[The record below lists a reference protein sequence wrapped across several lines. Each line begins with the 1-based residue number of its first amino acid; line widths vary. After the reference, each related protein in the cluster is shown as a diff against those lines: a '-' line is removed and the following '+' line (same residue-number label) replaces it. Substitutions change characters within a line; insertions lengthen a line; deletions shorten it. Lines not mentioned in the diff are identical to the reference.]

1 MKIVFA
7 GLMEVLTRWFACQ
20 RSLKGDSQ
28 ALQIVGRSGGAV
40 FSRRVY
46 RYDHGS
52 AADAHAQMEAR
63 SVAEALG
70 ASDASFSDD
79 EWERCLPQITTALVD
94 HSPSRLAVASSAHRQ
109 LLSFALRD
117 ALVQRIVAKPEM
129 GLKTCWLLQD
139 ALLEER
145 NTLEAGS
152 FGDVLFRECWAASHR
167 VDTCKDS
174 AAFVGALVRVSEHL
188 AKVERTKRRD
198 PRRLEP
204 MLHALNDWLAP
215 RALAGGVD
223 VPLFEVA
230 SGASLRVLRIH
241 VASCRVMPSR
251 ARAPTLLYCEA
262 IERTADGGAAPVLNL
277 DDEARRWAP
286 VVAPTRHGHAFDV
299 VDSFLNTGG
308 RLDFEAARRN
318 ELLARVYE
326 PQIWE
331 EQEAAAKAA
340 SPYGANPGWRLASFL
355 VKADD
360 ELRREQLASQ
370 FAEAVADVLDRHG
383 VDAYLRPYGII
394 CCGPRAGLVETLADA
409 KSLDHVKQQ
418 LKSLDM
424 GTDLG
429 AYFDAVYGPYDE
441 NQQVGGAPN
450 RKEASLNF
458 ARSLAGSSLLSYAL
472 DVKDR
477 HNGNILLDRG
487 GRLIHIDFGYMLGRS
502 PGGLNFE
509 DAPFKLPQDYVHV
522 LGGVGSDAWVAFAT
536 AFAAGLH
543 ALALELHRLQTLLVL
558 FFGDS
563 NVGLEAATALG
574 ERFRGL
580 GQDPRQTMAA
590 ATDMIRR
597 SHDSD
602 RAKQYDWYQWKT
614 NGIVP

>member
-145 NTLEAGS
+145 NTLEAG
-152 FGDVLFRECWAASHR
+152 R
-167 VDTCKDS
+167 
-174 AAFVGALVRVSEHL
+174 
-188 AKVERTKRRD
+188 
-198 PRRLEP
+198 
-204 MLHALNDWLAP
+204 
-215 RALAGGVD
+215 
-223 VPLFEVA
+223 
-230 SGASLRVLRIH
+230 
-241 VASCRVMPSR
+241 
-251 ARAPTLLYCEA
+251 
-262 IERTADGGAAPVLNL
+262 
-277 DDEARRWAP
+277 
-286 VVAPTRHGHAFDV
+286 
-299 VDSFLNTGG
+299 
-308 RLDFEAARRN
+308 
-318 ELLARVYE
+318 
-326 PQIWE
+326 
-331 EQEAAAKAA
+331 
-340 SPYGANPGWRLASFL
+340 
-355 VKADD
+355 
-360 ELRREQLASQ
+360 
-370 FAEAVADVLDRHG
+370 
-383 VDAYLRPYGII
+383 
-394 CCGPRAGLVETLADA
+394 
-409 KSLDHVKQQ
+409 
-418 LKSLDM
+418 
-424 GTDLG
+424 TDLG

-441 NQQVGGAPN
+441 NQRVGGAPN

-458 ARSLAGSSLLSYAL
+458 A
-472 DVKDR
+472 
-477 HNGNILLDRG
+477 
-487 GRLIHIDFGYMLGRS
+487 
-502 PGGLNFE
+502 
-509 DAPFKLPQDYVHV
+509 
-522 LGGVGSDAWVAFAT
+522 
-536 AFAAGLH
+536 
-543 ALALELHRLQTLLVL
+543 RLQTLLVL

>member
-94 HSPSRLAVASSAHRQ
+94 HSPSRLAVASAAHRQ

-241 VASCRVMPSR
+241 VASCRV
-251 ARAPTLLYCEA
+251 
-262 IERTADGGAAPVLNL
+262 
-277 DDEARRWAP
+277 
-286 VVAPTRHGHAFDV
+286 
-299 VDSFLNTGG
+299 
-308 RLDFEAARRN
+308 
-318 ELLARVYE
+318 
-326 PQIWE
+326 
-331 EQEAAAKAA
+331 
-340 SPYGANPGWRLASFL
+340 
-355 VKADD
+355 
-360 ELRREQLASQ
+360 
-370 FAEAVADVLDRHG
+370 
-383 VDAYLRPYGII
+383 
-394 CCGPRAGLVETLADA
+394 
-409 KSLDHVKQQ
+409 
-418 LKSLDM
+418 
-424 GTDLG
+424 
-429 AYFDAVYGPYDE
+429 
-441 NQQVGGAPN
+441 
-450 RKEASLNF
+450 
-458 ARSLAGSSLLSYAL
+458 LS
-472 DVKDR
+472 
-477 HNGNILLDRG
+477 
-487 GRLIHIDFGYMLGRS
+487 LIHI
-502 PGGLNFE
+502 
-509 DAPFKLPQDYVHV
+509 
-522 LGGVGSDAWVAFAT
+522 
-536 AFAAGLH
+536 
-543 ALALELHRLQTLLVL
+543 
-558 FFGDS
+558 
-563 NVGLEAATALG
+563 
-574 ERFRGL
+574 
-580 GQDPRQTMAA
+580 
-590 ATDMIRR
+590 
-597 SHDSD
+597 
-602 RAKQYDWYQWKT
+602 
-614 NGIVP
+614 

>member
-1 MKIVFA
+1 
-7 GLMEVLTRWFACQ
+7 
-20 RSLKGDSQ
+20 
-28 ALQIVGRSGGAV
+28 
-40 FSRRVY
+40 
-46 RYDHGS
+46 
-52 AADAHAQMEAR
+52 
-63 SVAEALG
+63 
-70 ASDASFSDD
+70 
-79 EWERCLPQITTALVD
+79 
-94 HSPSRLAVASSAHRQ
+94 
-109 LLSFALRD
+109 
-117 ALVQRIVAKPEM
+117 
-129 GLKTCWLLQD
+129 
-139 ALLEER
+139 
-145 NTLEAGS
+145 
-152 FGDVLFRECWAASHR
+152 
-167 VDTCKDS
+167 
-174 AAFVGALVRVSEHL
+174 
-188 AKVERTKRRD
+188 
-198 PRRLEP
+198 
-204 MLHALNDWLAP
+204 
-215 RALAGGVD
+215 
-223 VPLFEVA
+223 
-230 SGASLRVLRIH
+230 
-241 VASCRVMPSR
+241 
-251 ARAPTLLYCEA
+251 
-262 IERTADGGAAPVLNL
+262 
-277 DDEARRWAP
+277 
-286 VVAPTRHGHAFDV
+286 
-299 VDSFLNTGG
+299 
-308 RLDFEAARRN
+308 
-318 ELLARVYE
+318 
-326 PQIWE
+326 
-331 EQEAAAKAA
+331 
-340 SPYGANPGWRLASFL
+340 
-355 VKADD
+355 
-360 ELRREQLASQ
+360 
-370 FAEAVADVLDRHG
+370 LDRHG

-441 NQQVGGAPN
+441 NQRVGGAPN